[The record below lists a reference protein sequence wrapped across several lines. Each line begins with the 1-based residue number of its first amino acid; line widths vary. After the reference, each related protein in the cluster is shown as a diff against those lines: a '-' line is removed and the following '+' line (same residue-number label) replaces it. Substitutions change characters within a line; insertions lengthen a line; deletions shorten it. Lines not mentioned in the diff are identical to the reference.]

1 MMQAGSDRHEQREH
15 RRCFSGLVLVAALGD
30 VPSSPQ
36 LCASSTQ
43 ALANLLPMLG
53 CGEEAAAVAFHH
65 LADNA
70 DFAPQTAAALRM
82 IGDEEDVHDALLTRL
97 GLALPPPERPERVR
111 RAARR
116 FHMAL
121 TRGGPMLHLAR
132 IAAVDAGVCTI
143 LSRITDK
150 GGAIASDAPTF
161 RLLRKIRS
169 DEAKHVAVARRAIN
183 NEVDRKALRDAAAAA
198 REALAQ
204 LLALDGAAFE
214 DLGVDPDRLI
224 RDIARLPNGL
234 I

>member
-15 RRCFSGLVLVAALGD
+15 RRCFSGSAPMAIPESLPAAPRL
-30 VPSSPQ
+30 S
-36 LCASSTQ
+36 AETAQ

-65 LADNA
+65 LAGSA
-70 DFAPQTAAALRM
+70 GFAPQTAAALRM

-97 GLALPPPERPERVR
+97 GLALPPPEQPERVR
-111 RAARR
+111 RAAKR
-116 FHMAL
+116 FHIAL

-143 LSRITDK
+143 LSRLTDK
-150 GGAIASDAPTF
+150 RGPIAIDAPTL
-161 RLLRKIRS
+161 RLLRKIRC
-169 DEAKHVAVARRAIN
+169 DEAKHVAVARCAIS
-183 NEVDRKALRDAAAAA
+183 NEADRKPLREAAATA
-198 REALAQ
+198 REALAR
-204 LLALDGAAFE
+204 LLALDRAAFE
-214 DLGVDPDRLI
+214 ALGVDPDQLI

>member
-1 MMQAGSDRHEQREH
+1 MMQASSDTLAQRGH
-15 RRCFSGLVLVAALGD
+15 RRCFSGSAPMAIPESLPAAPRL
-30 VPSSPQ
+30 S
-36 LCASSTQ
+36 AETAQ

-65 LADNA
+65 LADSA
-70 DFAPQTAAALRM
+70 GFAPQTAAALRM

-97 GLALPPPERPERVR
+97 GMALPPPEQPERVR
-111 RAARR
+111 RAAKR
-116 FHMAL
+116 FHIAL

-132 IAAVDAGVCTI
+132 IAAVDAGVCMI

-150 GGAIASDAPTF
+150 RRAIATDAPTF
-161 RLLRKIRS
+161 GLLRKIRS
-169 DEAKHVAVARRAIN
+169 DEAKHVAVARCAISS
-183 NEVDRKALRDAAAAA
+183 EADRRPLREAAAAA

-214 DLGVDPDRLI
+214 ALGVDPDQLI